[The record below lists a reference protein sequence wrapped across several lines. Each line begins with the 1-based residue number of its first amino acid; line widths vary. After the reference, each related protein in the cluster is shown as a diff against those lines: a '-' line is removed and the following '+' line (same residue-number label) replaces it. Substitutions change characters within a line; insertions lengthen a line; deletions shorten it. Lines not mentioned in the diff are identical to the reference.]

1 MLALLFRIMFIK
13 NKEGVSTT
21 SIKFICSDCG
31 AEVSAATRYPKCR
44 CGGLWSLA
52 AANTPFNP
60 EDIDRDEWSI
70 FRYRKHMAL
79 LDDAWRDITLGEGM
93 TPVIRFDTHVL
104 LKMDYLMP
112 TLSYKDRGAAVLVAH
127 CKSIGVDRVAQDSS
141 GNAGNSVAAYC
152 GRAGIKCD
160 IFVPEGTSP
169 KKIDMIKAHG
179 ASVHVISGSRDHC
192 ADVCREF
199 VEQEGVY
206 YANHVYNP
214 LFYEGTKTYIYEVY
228 EQCGRIP
235 HNLFIPVGNGTLFIG
250 VVHALEEMLSVGLIK
265 EMPQIFAL
273 QSERCMPLKQ
283 AYQKGMTKPA
293 EVIVSPTLAE
303 GIAIGQPMRGK
314 EILAL
319 AARHG
324 VRFLSVPEDKI
335 LPARALLAAKGIYC
349 EHTTAANYAAYLAYC
364 EENGPLEDTL
374 ITMCGAGLKSDH

>member
-1 MLALLFRIMFIK
+1 M
-13 NKEGVSTT
+13 T

-179 ASVHVISGSRDHC
+179 ASVHVISGSR
-192 ADVCREF
+192 E
-199 VEQEGVY
+199 
-206 YANHVYNP
+206 
-214 LFYEGTKTYIYEVY
+214 YIYEVY

-349 EHTTAANYAAYLAYC
+349 EHTTAATYAAYLAYC